1 MKGYDLQVHP
11 STYVR
16 IAQLQPS
23 GLVPSLRHLR
33 YYLTDISIS
42 HILLFLS
49 PLLDS
54 LELNDIRDLGNIVVG
69 PFLATLSS
77 TPQMLRRIVLS
88 SGWMSVDTLKRSIV
102 NFKHLRSLELLDA
115 VSMRDF
121 SLWEVLGTLPSLEN
135 FTLESHPPYA
145 FHFQHAPEN
154 SISQSG
160 GLRYFDCL
168 ESLDV
173 TGSSF
178 LIRHLLGF
186 IDSPFLKSID
196 TSFLNMSLRIFLL
209 PP

>member
-1 MKGYDLQVHP
+1 
-11 STYVR
+11 
-16 IAQLQPS
+16 
-23 GLVPSLRHLR
+23 
-33 YYLTDISIS
+33 
-42 HILLFLS
+42 
-49 PLLDS
+49 
-54 LELNDIRDLGNIVVG
+54 
-69 PFLATLSS
+69 
-77 TPQMLRRIVLS
+77 
-88 SGWMSVDTLKRSIV
+88 
-102 NFKHLRSLELLDA
+102 
-115 VSMRDF
+115 MRDF

-196 TSFLNMSLRIFLL
+196 TSFFEHEPEDLLTPSMMIISSKWSQSLKSSVKHLPIFSGYVNHVGDDRNGGQTVQVTRWQKPVLWHSQC
-209 PP
+209 